1 MKLLSFNDFVNE
13 FFDNKEYIEINEGGA
28 GGHMLYPFEL
38 PEVKTGKDLIKVFNK
53 TIEFL
58 EAESAP
64 LKIDGTNASVR
75 LVTLDGKMQF
85 VLDRGSNK
93 ELDVRGITKADLETR
108 FGSGHG
114 MISVGSNVLDIF
126 NKSLPKIKSELRS
139 LGLWDNPNILLNIE
153 YVEDKTNVTSYDS
166 KFIAIHN
173 LLEINFI
180 NDKKRVSNEISYS
193 QSVLDRLAE
202 KMADIASKFNFRVFT
217 GIPATLQKTPDID
230 VLNSPV
236 TINFSNERVET
247 KSLYDWATKL
257 KIPNSS
263 ESIKWYG
270 KKVSPLNKQLFSDI
284 SGGAFIEDGAAENKN
299 IQGAVDLILAGYL
312 TNLLMV
318 TVGDEILSSMTS
330 PLGDVKNQEGIVIR
344 RPDASNTYKIVGS
357 FIFRSLSSPFK
368 KGSKLVTEGG
378 NVFKNSGGTSRIKK
392 QFVIPTVQWLEEIT
406 GLELMS
412 NMLGSTGIKS
422 DSGDIDLAVD
432 DRAISKQ
439 QLAQVLKDWCKS
451 NGLDDRDHVRKTGIS
466 VHFKAPIQGVERE
479 FVQVDFMFGET
490 EWMKWALRGVP
501 ESSKYKAVHRQ
512 VLMASIAKYNGL
524 KWSTEN
530 GLLSRET
537 GREITKDPSSIAKYL
552 LGPGHRAKDLDSVES
567 IMKAISKYDDREKMI
582 EEAKETLDKKYG
594 IKISF

>member
-1 MKLLSFNDFVNE
+1 MKLLSFGDFVNE
-13 FFDNKEYIEINEGGA
+13 FFDNEEYVELNEGGA

-38 PEVKTGKDLIKVFNK
+38 PEVKTGKDLIKVFVK

-93 ELDVRGITKADLETR
+93 ELDVRGITKDDLEAR

-126 NKSLPKIKSELRS
+126 NKSLSKIKGELRS

-173 LLEINFI
+173 LREINFI
-180 NDKKRVSNEISYS
+180 NDKKRVTTEIPYS
-193 QSVLDRLAE
+193 QSVLDKLA
-202 KMADIASKFNFRVFT
+202 KKLSDVATKYKFRVFT
-217 GIPATLQKTPDID
+217 GIPATLQSTPDID
-230 VLNSPV
+230 VLSSPV
-236 TINFSNERVET
+236 TINFSDERVET
-247 KSLYDWATKL
+247 KSLYDWAAKL
-257 KIPNSS
+257 KIPSS
-263 ESIKWYG
+263 SDNIKWYG

-284 SGGAFIEDGAAENKN
+284 TGGAFIEDGAAENKDV
-299 IQGAVDLILAGYL
+299 QGAVDLIVSGYL

-318 TVGDEILSSMTS
+318 TVGDEILNSMTS

-368 KGSKLVTEGG
+368 KGGKAVNEGG
-378 NVFKNSGGTSRIKK
+378 NVFKKVGGTSRIKK
-392 QFVIPTVQWLEEIT
+392 QFVLPTVQWLEEIT
-406 GLELMS
+406 GLELVD
-412 NMLGSTGIKS
+412 NMLGSTGIKA

-432 DRAISKQ
+432 SSSMSKQ
-439 QLAQVLKDWCKS
+439 ELDKKLREWCKS

-466 VHFKAPIQGVERE
+466 VHFKAPIQGLEDE
-479 FVQVDFMFGET
+479 YVQVDFMFGDA
-490 EWMKWALRGVP
+490 EWMKWALRGTP
-501 ESSKYKAVHRQ
+501 ESSSYKSVHRQ

-537 GREITKDPSSIAKYL
+537 GRVVTKDPNSIAKYL

-567 IMKAISKYDDREKMI
+567 ILKAISKYADRDKMI
-582 EEAKETLDKKYG
+582 EEAKETLDKVYG
-594 IKISF
+594 VKIGF